1 MKKTFNI
8 VVKLKSP
15 MCIATGSS
23 TGSLV
28 DKYFV
33 KDRSGKPYIP
43 ASTIKG
49 IMRQNFMSLID
60 EEHCDDMKC
69 MCPVC
74 KVFGSPGYNPS
85 KLYIDDL
92 LLDDDV
98 ANIGSRTVRHSTSVD
113 RYRKVAKDNSLTS
126 MEVYEGGT
134 FKGTMDLYLDESTEK
149 YEELI
154 LISLKIIESIGAGK
168 SRGYGWVHVDVKE
181 GDEW

>member
-23 TGSLV
+23 TGNLV
-28 DKYFV
+28 DKYFI
-33 KDRSGKPYIP
+33 KDRLGKPYIP
-43 ASTIKG
+43 ASTMKG

-60 EEHCDDMKC
+60 EEHRDDMKC
-69 MCPVC
+69 TCPVC

-92 LLDDDV
+92 LLDESSV
-98 ANIGSRTVRHSTSVD
+98 NIGSRTIRYSTSVD
-113 RYRKVAKDNSLTS
+113 RYRKVAKDNSLNS
-126 MEVYEGGT
+126 MEIYEGGA

-154 LISLKIIESIGAGK
+154 LISLKMIESIGAGK

-181 GDEW
+181 GDE